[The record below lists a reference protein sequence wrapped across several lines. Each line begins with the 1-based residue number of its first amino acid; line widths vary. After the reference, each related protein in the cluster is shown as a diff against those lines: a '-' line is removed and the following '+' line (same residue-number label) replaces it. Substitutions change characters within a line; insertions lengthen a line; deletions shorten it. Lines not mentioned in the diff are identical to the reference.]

1 MKSKKTTWLVMTAVC
16 AALICVF
23 APLSVPLP
31 GNPVPVTLAT
41 FALYLIAACAGTARS
56 VTATAVYLCLGAMGI
71 PVFSG
76 FRGGVGILAGPTG
89 GYLAG
94 YLLLVLITAVVAD
107 RFETKPWVWP
117 AGMVLGTV
125 ILYAFGTAWFMI
137 YTKNTFAASLSM
149 CVVPFL
155 IGDAVKIAAASLIS
169 PRLHKAIRSIE
180 QPGGNK
186 NA

>member
-1 MKSKKTTWLVMTAVC
+1 MNRKTTTWMVMTAVC

-41 FALYLIAACAGTARS
+41 FALYLVAACAGTARS
-56 VTATAVYLCLGAMGI
+56 VTATAVYLCLGAAGI

-76 FRGGVGILAGPTG
+76 FRGGAGILVGPTG

-94 YLLLVLITAVVAD
+94 YLLLVLITAVLAD

-117 AGMVLGTV
+117 IGMVLGTA
-125 ILYAFGTAWFMI
+125 ILYVFGTAWFMI
-137 YTKNTFAASLSM
+137 YTKNSLAVSLSM

-155 IGDAVKIAAASLIS
+155 IGDAVKIVAASLIS
-169 PRLHKAIRSIE
+169 PRLRKAIRSIE
-180 QPGGNK
+180 QSGSK
-186 NA
+186 KSE